1 MIVNTL
7 DDRGV
12 LFYENFGLT
21 QFAKDKK
28 MVVFLGE
35 K

>member
-21 QFAKDKK
+21 QFAKDNKD
-28 MVVFLGE
+28 GCISW
-35 K
+35 

>member
-1 MIVNTL
+1 MMVNTP

-12 LFYENFGLT
+12 LLMKTFGLT

-28 MVVFLGE
+28 MVVFLAE